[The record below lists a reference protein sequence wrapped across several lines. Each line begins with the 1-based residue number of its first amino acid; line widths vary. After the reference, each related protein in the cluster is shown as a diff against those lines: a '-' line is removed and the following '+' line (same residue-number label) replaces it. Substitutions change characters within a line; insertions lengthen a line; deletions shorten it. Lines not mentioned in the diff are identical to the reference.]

1 LENELNYR
9 DKPKNDKSDT
19 EFKGA
24 IKTVH
29 RLDRQTSGVVFFA
42 KTEKAS
48 DTFRKLMIDNK
59 ISKVYFAR
67 VRGDFSKVEG
77 IKDGQ
82 I

>member
-9 DKPKNDKSDT
+9 DKPKNDKSDI